1 MAKKRIIFT
10 LLYENGSFMLSRN
23 FRLQRAGDV
32 NWLLRNYN
40 FAHVAQSLDEI
51 IIIDV
56 SRTAIDRTKFL
67 RSVSVVSQNCFV
79 PITIGGSIT
88 DFRTAAEFIDGG
100 ADKIIVNS
108 IFDTDPHVVQQISSY
123 FGRQCVVAGIDVV
136 GSSDSK
142 YRTAGKHNASILEIA
157 PRERIA
163 LMVESGAGEILL
175 QSVDRDGT
183 GTGFDLNL
191 LQLVERFS
199 SVPLI
204 VSGGFG
210 KAEHI
215 IDALRHESVDAIATA
230 NLFNFIGDGLQK
242 ARETVLR
249 IGGVGIPNHP
259 SFEAFRLKDQSPD
272 TAKSGILH

>member
-40 FAHVAQSLDEI
+40 FAHVAQSLDELI
-51 IIIDV
+51 VIDV
-56 SRTAIDRTKFL
+56 SRTEIDRKKFL
-67 RSVSVVSQNCFV
+67 QSVSVISQNCFV

-88 DFRTAAEFIDGG
+88 NFQTAAEFIECG
-100 ADKIIVNS
+100 ADKVIVNS
-108 IFDTDPHVVQQISSY
+108 IFETDPGVVEQISSY
-123 FGRQCVVAGIDVV
+123 FGRQCVIGGIDVV
-136 GSSDSK
+136 GSLASE
-142 YRTAGKHNASILEIA
+142 YRTAGKHNASVLEIT
-157 PRERIA
+157 PRERIE
-163 LMVESGAGEILL
+163 LMVNSGAGEILL

-183 GTGFDLNL
+183 GKGFDLHL
-191 LQLVERFS
+191 LQLCEDFS

-215 IDALRHESVDAIATA
+215 IDALRHDAVDAIATA

-259 SFEAFRLKDQSPD
+259 PFEAFRLKDQSAD
-272 TAKSGILH
+272 TADGTY

>member
-40 FAHVAQSLDEI
+40 FAHVAQSLDELI
-51 IIIDV
+51 VIDV
-56 SRTAIDRTKFL
+56 SRAEINRKKFL
-67 RSVSVVSQNCFV
+67 QSVSVISQNCFV

-88 DFRTAAEFIDGG
+88 DFQTAAEFIEYG

-108 IFDTDPHVVQQISSY
+108 IFDTDPGVVEQISSY
-123 FGRQCVVAGIDVV
+123 FGRQCVVGGIDVV
-136 GSSDSK
+136 GSSVGE
-142 YRTAGKHNASILEIA
+142 YRTAGKHAATVLEIT
-157 PRERIA
+157 PRERIE
-163 LMVESGAGEILL
+163 LMIKSGAGEILL

-183 GTGFDLNL
+183 GNGFDLHL
-191 LQLVERFS
+191 LQLCEQFS

-215 IDALRHESVDAIATA
+215 IDALRHEAVDAIATA

-242 ARETVLR
+242 SRETVLR

-259 SFEAFRLKDQSPD
+259 PFEAFGLKDQSAD
-272 TAKSGILH
+272 TADGTY